1 MKKIILL
8 ALLSVGFL
16 YSCQEGKTNKNTGE
30 FPIPYEKKHVFVK
43 DETCE
48 DEIEKCTRVDV
59 EFYEFAEPKGYIANL
74 QTSQMVEFISGLPIH
89 DTIII
94 PVDSTANNMIKHY
107 GTFKRDFPDSKQ
119 YWSVSMKS
127 QITYK
132 SDKLLSI
139 ELLTGSYLGGA
150 HGDFRR
156 SFLTIDSEGN
166 RVHVIDFI
174 SDVKKFADL
183 AEKKFRKLEGLK
195 EDQHLNSTGYFFPD
209 GKFILP
215 EGIGLNEQ
223 GFVLYYNVYEIAP
236 FYIGGTE
243 IILSFDELD
252 GILKKPFF
260 Q

>member
-8 ALLSVGFL
+8 ALLGIGL
-16 YSCQEGKTNKNTGE
+16 LNSCQEKNTNKNTGE
-30 FPIPYEKKHVFVK
+30 FPITYEKKHVFVK
-43 DETCE
+43 DETCK
-48 DEIEKCTRVDV
+48 DELEKCTRVDV
-59 EFYEFAEPKGYIANL
+59 EYYEFAEPRGYIANL
-74 QTSQMVEFISGLPIH
+74 QTSQMIEFISGLPIS
-89 DTIII
+89 
-94 PVDSTANNMIKHY
+94 DSVVPAELTANALLERYTGFIN
-107 GTFKRDFPDSKQ
+107 DFPDSKQ

-139 ELLTGSYLGGA
+139 EMLTGSYLGGA

-174 SDVKKFADL
+174 SDVKKFAEL

-195 EDQHLNSTGYFFPD
+195 KDQHLNSTGYFFPD

-215 EGIGLNEQ
+215 EGIGLNEE

-243 IILSFDELD
+243 IILSFDELE
-252 GILKKPFF
+252 GIIKKPFF